1 LGSLRLRLRPPLTSN
16 YKGIPACQA
25 KRVLDESIID
35 SSRHFDGVL
44 PLHRLTAREPR
55 RGLQNYN
62 RPLMQRSMLLAL
74 MKDARGGS
82 IR

>member
-1 LGSLRLRLRPPLTSN
+1 VLRTLLPVN
-16 YKGIPACQA
+16 WGYKGIPACQA
-25 KRVLDESIID
+25 KRVLDESIIN

-55 RGLQNYN
+55 CGLHKYN